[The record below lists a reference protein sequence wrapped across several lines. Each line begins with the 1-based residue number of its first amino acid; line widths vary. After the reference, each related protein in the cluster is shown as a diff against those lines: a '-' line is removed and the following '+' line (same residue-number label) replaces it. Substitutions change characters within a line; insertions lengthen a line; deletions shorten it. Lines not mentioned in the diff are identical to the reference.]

1 MTPSVSYLTSLFT
14 HILMQRIWR
23 RRLDWDHDL
32 PAEIKREFWHW
43 VDQLQDLAAV
53 SVPRWY
59 AVDLVTW
66 LQWKREL
73 NVLCDASEKAFR
85 LVTYLRCTSKTGRT
99 EDLAASLATFIKKAT
114 GELKT
119 IIGLTRWFRFLGFKA
134 TPAAGSSTWPT
145 IYSTPSKSQHLKS
158 GSLLLGKKIQLI
170 YAREKRLPR
179 SCLNRILCGGEDIL
193 G

>member
-1 MTPSVSYLTSLFT
+1 
-14 HILMQRIWR
+14 MQRIWR

-99 EDLAASLATFIKKAT
+99 EDLVASLAAFIKKAT
-114 GELKT
+114 GSWRLLLDWLD
-119 IIGLTRWFRFLGFKA
+119 GFAFLDSRRRQRLEVVRGQPYTA
-134 TPAAGSSTWPT
+134 HPARVSTWRVEV
-145 IYSTPSKSQHLKS
+145 YCWERKSSWFMLERS
-158 GSLLLGKKIQLI
+158 GCPGVVWKGFFVVARTSLVSQVQ
-170 YAREKRLPR
+170 
-179 SCLNRILCGGEDIL
+179 GGIAVASSERK
-193 G
+193 